1 MDNPTKG
8 DSVLEEIIFALGVF
22 AFGLSALYLISIFRA
37 QILRGWK
44 RGMAKLWGVGAPER
58 VLAKRIKLFILIGI
72 VLIIF
77 NKLILS
83 RYGLPNFELIIPT
96 LVVIGCISLSCG
108 DDKFGRYLTRYFV
121 VIALLSILLLDVA
134 GWGLHP
140 IYAFTWLGFLICWM
154 FAMRMK
160 ISPFGRFR
168 SVLYRAMFTGAV
180 AILMFDVF
188 TAFGAWMLWYPRSL
202 AGLGLAYLAQAP
214 FTLYH
219 LTSLV
224 FVPPLVGLG
233 KALLKVPIAA
243 PVAVRVR
250 ARVERTT
257 WR

>member
-1 MDNPTKG
+1 M
-8 DSVLEEIIFALGVF
+8 LEKIIFASAVL
-22 AFGLSALYLISIFRA
+22 ALGLSALTLINIFRIP
-37 QILRGWK
+37 ILQGWK
-44 RGMAKLWGVGAPER
+44 KTAVKLLGVGAPER
-58 VLAKRIKLFILIGI
+58 VLARRVKIFVLIGV

-77 NKLILS
+77 NKLVLS
-83 RYGLPNFELIIPT
+83 RYGFPNFELIIPT
-96 LVVIGCISLSCG
+96 LVVIGCFSLPCG
-108 DDKFGRYLTRYFV
+108 GSKFWRYLTRYFG
-121 VIALLSILLLDVA
+121 VIALLSIILLDVV

-140 IYAFTWLGFLICWM
+140 IYAFTWPGFLICWM

-168 SVLYRAMFTGAV
+168 AVLYRATFTAAV

-188 TAFGAWMLWYPRSL
+188 TAFGAWMLWYPRTL

-224 FVPPLVGLG
+224 FVPPLVVLG
-233 KALLKVPIAA
+233 KALLKVPIAT
-243 PVAVRVR
+243 PVAVRAR
-250 ARVERTT
+250 AGVKKTT